1 MSASRPAPIKLSEL
15 LRRDV
20 AADPLI
26 TGVTADSRKVA
37 PGSLFVALPG
47 NAADGRAFIP
57 QALSQGAAAV
67 LAPSDTDARLAPVL
81 ITSGDVR
88 RAYAIAARGFYGAQ
102 PATCV
107 AVTGTNGKTS
117 VAAFCRQIW
126 AALGLHA
133 ASMGTLGV
141 LAQTG
146 NVNRELTGPGLTSP
160 DAADAARMLA
170 DLAASGVTHLAL
182 EASSHGIDQRRLDGV
197 TLQAAAFTN
206 LSQDHLDYHGD
217 MAAYR
222 DAKLRLFETLLPRGR
237 TAVLNADSDAYSH
250 FAAASIMSGL
260 GVMAV
265 GERGRDLSLIARRAV
280 PEGQR
285 LTIDAR
291 GALHEVLLP
300 LAGAFQASNALVAAG
315 LCIAAGET
323 PERVLAGLE
332 KITGAQGRLQR
343 IPGSGRGEVYVDYA
357 HTPDGLET
365 VLKALRPH
373 ATGRLIVVFG
383 AGGDR
388 DKAKRPMMGEIAGRL
403 ADVAIV
409 TDDNPRSE
417 DPAAIRKAVRIACP
431 AAREIGDR
439 RAAIREAIEMMGDG
453 DVVVIAGKGHE
464 QGQIVGGVTHPFDDA
479 TEAAEALRL
488 HA

>member
-1 MSASRPAPIKLSEL
+1 MSAVPISIKLSEL

-20 AADPLI
+20 ASDPVI
-26 TGVTADSRKVA
+26 TGVTADSRKVG

-47 NAADGRAFIP
+47 TAADGRAFIP
-57 QALSQGAAAV
+57 QALSRGAAAV
-67 LAPSDTDARLAPVL
+67 LAPADTDAAMAPVL
-81 ITSGDVR
+81 VTSGDVR
-88 RAYAIAARGFYGAQ
+88 RAYAIAARSFYGSQ

-126 AALGLHA
+126 ASLGLHA

-141 LAQTG
+141 LAQMG

-160 DAADAARMLA
+160 DAADAARTLA
-170 DLAASGVTHLAL
+170 DLATAGVTHLAL

-197 TLQAAAFTN
+197 TLKAAAFTN
-206 LSQDHLDYHGD
+206 LTQDHLDYHGSMD
-217 MAAYR
+217 AYR

-237 TAVLNADSDAYSH
+237 TAVLNADSDAWSS

-260 GVMAV
+260 DVMGV
-265 GERGRDLSLIARRAV
+265 GERGRDLSLVARQAT

-291 GALHEVLLP
+291 GTVYEVMLP

-323 PERVLAGLE
+323 VDRVLGGLE

-343 IPGSGRGEVYVDYA
+343 IPGGGRGEVYVDYA

-388 DKAKRPMMGEIAGRL
+388 DKGKRPLMGEIAGRL

-417 DPAAIRKAVRIACP
+417 DPATIRKAVREGCP
-431 AAREIGDR
+431 TARETGDR
-439 RAAIREAIEMMGDG
+439 RAAIQQAIAMMGDG

-464 QGQIVGGVTHPFDDA
+464 QGQIIAGTTHPFDDA
-479 TEAAEALRL
+479 TVAAEALRL

>member
-1 MSASRPAPIKLSEL
+1 MSTPAPIKLSEL

-20 AADPLI
+20 AADPMI

-37 PGSLFVALPG
+37 PGALFVALPG
-47 NAADGRAFIP
+47 SAADGRAFIP

-67 LAPSDTDARLAPVL
+67 LAPADTDAGLAPVL
-81 ITSGDVR
+81 VTSGDVR

-126 AALGLHA
+126 ASMGLHA

-141 LAQTG
+141 LAQMG

-170 DLAASGVTHLAL
+170 DMAGSGVTHLAL

-237 TAVLNADSDAYSH
+237 TAVLNADSDAYSN

-291 GALHEVLLP
+291 GSLHEVLLP
-300 LAGAFQASNALVAAG
+300 LAGPSRPQTPWSPRDCASPPARLRSGCWPGWRRSPARRAGCSVFPAAG
-315 LCIAAGET
+315 
-323 PERVLAGLE
+323 
-332 KITGAQGRLQR
+332 
-343 IPGSGRGEVYVDYA
+343 
-357 HTPDGLET
+357 
-365 VLKALRPH
+365 
-373 ATGRLIVVFG
+373 
-383 AGGDR
+383 
-388 DKAKRPMMGEIAGRL
+388 
-403 ADVAIV
+403 
-409 TDDNPRSE
+409 
-417 DPAAIRKAVRIACP
+417 
-431 AAREIGDR
+431 AARSMSTTPIRPTGWR
-439 RAAIREAIEMMGDG
+439 RC
-453 DVVVIAGKGHE
+453 
-464 QGQIVGGVTHPFDDA
+464 
-479 TEAAEALRL
+479 
-488 HA
+488 

>member
-1 MSASRPAPIKLSEL
+1 MSAAPAPVKLSEL

-20 AADPLI
+20 ASDPVI
-26 TGVTADSRKVA
+26 TGVTADSRRVG

-47 NAADGRAFIP
+47 SAADGRAFIP

-67 LAPSDTDARLAPVL
+67 LAPAGTDGTLAPVL
-81 ITSGDVR
+81 VTSGDVR
-88 RAYAIAARGFYGAQ
+88 RAYAIAARSFYGAQ

-141 LAQTG
+141 LAQLG

-160 DAADAARMLA
+160 DAADAARTLA
-170 DLAASGVTHLAL
+170 DLTTSGVTHLAL

-197 TLQAAAFTN
+197 TLKAAAFTN

-217 MAAYR
+217 MNGYR
-222 DAKLRLFETLLPRGR
+222 AAKLRLFDTLLPRGR
-237 TAVLNADSDAYSH
+237 TAVLNADSDAYSS

-260 GVMAV
+260 GVMCV
-265 GERGRDLSLIARRAV
+265 GERGRDLSLVARQTT

-291 GALHEVLLP
+291 GTLYEVLLP

-315 LCIAAGET
+315 VCIAAGET

-343 IPGSGRGEVYVDYA
+343 IPGPGRGEVYVDYA

-388 DKAKRPMMGEIAGRL
+388 DKGKRPLMGEIAGRL

-417 DPAAIRKAVRIACP
+417 NPATIRKAVREGCP
-431 AAREIGDR
+431 EARETGDR
-439 RAAIREAIEMMGDG
+439 RAAIQEAIAMMGDG

-464 QGQIVGGVTHPFDDA
+464 QGQIVAGKTHPFDDA
-479 TEAAEALRL
+479 TVAAEALRL

>member
-1 MSASRPAPIKLSEL
+1 MSAVPVSIKLSEL

-20 AADPLI
+20 ALDPVI
-26 TGVTADSRKVA
+26 TGVTADSRKVG

-47 NAADGRAFIP
+47 TAADGRAFIP
-57 QALSQGAAAV
+57 QALSRGAAAV
-67 LAPSDTDARLAPVL
+67 LAPADTDAAMAPVL
-81 ITSGDVR
+81 VTSGDVR
-88 RAYAIAARGFYGAQ
+88 RAYAIAARSFYGSQ

-126 AALGLHA
+126 ASLGLHA

-141 LAQTG
+141 LAQMG

-160 DAADAARMLA
+160 DAADAARTLA
-170 DLAASGVTHLAL
+170 DLATAGVTHLAL

-197 TLQAAAFTN
+197 TLKAAAFTN
-206 LSQDHLDYHGD
+206 LTQDHLDYHGSMD
-217 MAAYR
+217 AYR

-237 TAVLNADSDAYSH
+237 TAVLNADSEAWSS

-260 GVMAV
+260 DVMGV
-265 GERGRDLSLIARRAV
+265 GERGRDLSLVARQAT

-291 GALHEVLLP
+291 GTLYEVLLP

-323 PERVLAGLE
+323 VDRVLGGLE
-332 KITGAQGRLQR
+332 KITGARGRLQR
-343 IPGSGRGEVYVDYA
+343 IPGAGRGEVYVDYA

-388 DKAKRPMMGEIAGRL
+388 DRGKRPLMGEIAGRL

-417 DPAAIRKAVRIACP
+417 DPAAIRKAVRAGCP
-431 AAREIGDR
+431 TAQETGDR
-439 RAAIREAIEMMGDG
+439 RAAIQQAIAMMGDG

-464 QGQIVGGVTHPFDDA
+464 QGQVIAGITHPFDDA
-479 TEAAEALRL
+479 TVAAEALRL

>member
-1 MSASRPAPIKLSEL
+1 MSSAPAIKLSDL

-20 AADPLI
+20 ASDPLI
-26 TGVTADSRKVA
+26 TGVTADSRKVE
-37 PGSLFVALPG
+37 PGALFVALPG
-47 NAADGRAFIP
+47 TTSDGRAFIP
-57 QALSQGAAAV
+57 QALAQGAAAV
-67 LAPSDTDARLAPVL
+67 LAPMDTPHGAAPVL
-81 ITSGDVR
+81 VTSGDVR

-126 AALGLHA
+126 AAIGHKS

-141 LAQTG
+141 VGQKGDKTYT
-146 NVNRELTGPGLTSP
+146 LTGPGLTSP
-160 DAADAARMLA
+160 DAGDAARLLA
-170 DLAASGVTHLAL
+170 ELARKEVTHLAL

-197 TLQAAAFTN
+197 TLKAAGFTN
-206 LSQDHLDYHGD
+206 LTQDHLDYHGTMED
-217 MAAYR
+217 YR
-222 DAKLRLFETLLPRGR
+222 AAKLRLFETLLPRGR
-237 TAVLNADSDAYSH
+237 TAVLNADSDAYNA
-250 FAAASIMSGL
+250 FASAGIMSGL
-260 GVMAV
+260 GIMGV
-265 GERGRDLSLIARRAV
+265 GERGRDLALIERIAT

-285 LTIDAR
+285 LLLDVR
-291 GALHEVLLP
+291 GARHEVLLP
-300 LAGAFQASNALVAAG
+300 LAGGFQAANALVAAG
-315 LCIAAGET
+315 LCIAAGDRVD
-323 PERVLAGLE
+323 RVLPALE

-343 IPGSGRGEVYVDYA
+343 IPGGRNGGEVYVDYA

-365 VLKALRPH
+365 VLNALRPH

-388 DKAKRPMMGEIAGRL
+388 DRGKRPLMGDIAGRF

-417 DPAAIRKAVRIACP
+417 DPAAIRAQVREGCP
-431 AAREIGDR
+431 EALEIGDR
-439 RAAIREAIEMMGDG
+439 REAIHEAIGMMGAG

-464 QGQIVGGVTHPFDDA
+464 QGQIVGTTIHPFDDA
-479 TEAAEALRL
+479 TVAAEALTQN
-488 HA
+488 A

>member
-1 MSASRPAPIKLSEL
+1 MSAASIRLSDL
-15 LRRDV
+15 LRRDLP
-20 AADPLI
+20 ADPVI

-47 NAADGRAFIP
+47 SAADGRAFIP

-67 LAPSDTDARLAPVL
+67 LAPADTDLAAAPVL
-81 ITSGDVR
+81 VTSGDVR
-88 RAYAIAARGFYGAQ
+88 RAYAIAARSFYGAQ

-107 AVTGTNGKTS
+107 AITGTNGKTS
-117 VAAFCRQIW
+117 VATFCRQIW
-126 AALGLHA
+126 ASLGLSA

-141 LAQTG
+141 LKQTG
-146 NVNRELTGPGLTSP
+146 NVNQALTGPGLTSP
-160 DAADAARMLA
+160 DAADAARLLA
-170 DLAASGVTHLAL
+170 ELAAGGVTHLAL

-197 TLQAAAFTN
+197 SLKAAAFTN
-206 LSQDHLDYHGD
+206 LTQDHLDYHGD
-217 MAAYR
+217 MDSYR
-222 DAKLRLFETLLPRGR
+222 AAKLRLFETLLPRGR
-237 TAVLNADSDAYSH
+237 TAVLNADSDGYSS

-260 GVMAV
+260 SVMGV
-265 GERGRDLSLIARRAV
+265 GERGRDLTLVDRKAV

-285 LTIDAR
+285 LTLDVR
-291 GALHEVLLP
+291 GTLHEVLLP

-315 LCIAAGET
+315 LCIAGGES

-332 KITGAQGRLQR
+332 TITGAQGRLQR
-343 IPGSGRGEVYVDYA
+343 IPGRGRGEVYVDYA

-373 ATGRLIVVFG
+373 AKGRLIVVFG

-388 DKAKRPMMGEIAGRL
+388 DRAKRPIMGEIAGRL

-417 DPAAIRKAVRIACP
+417 DPAAIRRAVREGCP

-439 RAAIREAIEMMGDG
+439 RTAIREAIDLMRDG

-464 QGQIVGGVTHPFDDA
+464 QGQIVGGVTWPFDDA
-479 TEAAEALRL
+479 TEAALALL
-488 HA
+488 IHA

>member
-1 MSASRPAPIKLSEL
+1 MSATRPAPIKLSEL

-20 AADPLI
+20 AADPMI

-47 NAADGRAFIP
+47 NVADGRAFIP

-67 LAPSDTDARLAPVL
+67 LAPSDTDTRLAPVL

-88 RAYAIAARGFYGAQ
+88 RAYAIAARGFYGSQ

-141 LAQTG
+141 LAQMG
-146 NVNRELTGPGLTSP
+146 NVNRALTGPGLTSP
-160 DAADAARMLA
+160 DAADAARLLA
-170 DLAASGVTHLAL
+170 ELAADGVTHLAL

-217 MAAYR
+217 MASYR
-222 DAKLRLFETLLPRGR
+222 SAKLRLFETLLPRGR
-237 TAVLNADSDAYSH
+237 TAVLNADSDAYSS

-260 GVMAV
+260 GVMGV
-265 GERGRDLSLIARRAV
+265 GERGRDLSLIARRAT

-285 LTIDAR
+285 LTIDVR
-291 GALHEVLLP
+291 GSLHEVLLP

-315 LCIAAGET
+315 LCIAAGES
-323 PERVLAGLE
+323 PERVLGGLE

-388 DKAKRPMMGEIAGRL
+388 DRAKRPMMGEIAGRL

-417 DPAAIRKAVRIACP
+417 DPAAIRKAVKAGCP
-431 AAREIGDR
+431 SALEIGDR
-439 RAAIREAIEMMGDG
+439 RAAIREAIDMMGDG
-453 DVVVIAGKGHE
+453 DVVIIAGKGHE

-479 TEAAEALRL
+479 TEASEALRL